1 MGRGKIEIKKIENRT
16 NRQVTYSKR
25 RNGIFKK
32 AQELHVLCDA
42 KISIIMFSSTGKL
55 HEYTSPNT
63 STKKIFDQYQRT
75 QGCDLWSTHY
85 EHMQETLRKM
95 KEINK
100 RLRNEIGIRIGT
112 GDLSNMKETELYR
125 IEQKMEDSVATIRE
139 RKYHVIKTQ
148 TDTCKKKVR
157 SLQERNGRLLLDFD
171 AICLM
176 DPRYAAMRDD
186 GRVYEVDPG
195 VSYGNGLYNHRF
207 YANFHHGD
215 GVSGGPDL
223 RLA

>member
-42 KISIIMFSSTGKL
+42 KISIIMFSNTGKL

-63 STKKIFDQYQRT
+63 STKKIYDQYQRT

-85 EHMQETLRKM
+85 ENMQETLRKM

-100 RLRNEIGIRIGT
+100 RLRNEIGIRVGT
-112 GDLSNMKETELYR
+112 GDLSNMKEQELFR
-125 IEQKMEDSVATIRE
+125 IEQKMEDSVAIIRE

-157 SLQERNGRLLLDFD
+157 SLEEMHGNLLLDFD
-171 AICLM
+171 AICLI
-176 DPRYAAMRDD
+176 DPRYAAMKDD
-186 GRVYEVDPG
+186 GRAYQVDPVG
-195 VSYGNGLYNHRF
+195 SYGNGMYNHRF
-207 YANFHHGD
+207 YANFHQGD

-223 RLA
+223 RLG